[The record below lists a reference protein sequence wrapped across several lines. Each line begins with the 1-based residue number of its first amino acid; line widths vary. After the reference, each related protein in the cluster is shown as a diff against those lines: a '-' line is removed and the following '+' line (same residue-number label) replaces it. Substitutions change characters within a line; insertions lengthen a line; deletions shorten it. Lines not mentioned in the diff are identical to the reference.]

1 MKTKV
6 KSVQANGTYQN
17 KFGLLYKFDYEFEDG
32 KSLSANHKT
41 QEGNFKPGDE
51 VEYEIKG
58 SNDYGSWGSVSK
70 PKEEFKKNDDYVKGI
85 EVGHAINNAVN
96 MICAGVEFEDVTTTK
111 TGQKIYEYAK
121 HIMQISE
128 KLKNE

>member
-6 KSVQANGTYQN
+6 KSVQANGTYQS

-70 PKEEFKKNDDYVKGI
+70 PKEEFKKNDDVEIYIIRQSSLTRAIEHLSYKDHDKMTKENVTALADYYTDYVLNG
-85 EVGHAINNAVN
+85 
-96 MICAGVEFEDVTTTK
+96 
-111 TGQKIYEYAK
+111 
-121 HIMQISE
+121 
-128 KLKNE
+128 LKNEQRIR